1 MPETSIALSP
11 SAARRIAQLVTGEGR
26 PGLRLRLSVEG
37 GGCSGFQY
45 KFDLDDRDTQGD
57 VVIARDGAEMVV
69 DDVSVDLLA
78 GAELD
83 YVEDLTGS
91 YFRVNNPNAT
101 SSCGCG
107 TSFAL

>member
-1 MPETSIALSP
+1 MSEPSIALSP
-11 SAARRIAQLVTGEGR
+11 SAARKIAQLVASESR

-45 KFDLDDRDTQGD
+45 KFDLDDRRDAGD
-57 VVIARDGAEMVV
+57 LVLARDGAEVVV

-91 YFRVNNPNAT
+91 YFRVNNPNAS

-107 TSFAL
+107 TSFSI